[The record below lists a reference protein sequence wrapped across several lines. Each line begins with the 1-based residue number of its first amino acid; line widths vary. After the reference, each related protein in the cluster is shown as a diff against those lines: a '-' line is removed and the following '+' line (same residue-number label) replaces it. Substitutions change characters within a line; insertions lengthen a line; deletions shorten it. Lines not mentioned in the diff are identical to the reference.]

1 MIAFTPSS
9 TTSPV
14 LSAKAKPLGPSEN
27 TLGAGASSA
36 AAIIP
41 LTPSSRTLV
50 DSSARAIAVPP
61 LPPPEGAGSAAITS
75 PAASPPLAAS
85 FPALRTLAEL
95 ASNPSPI
102 ISGAAK
108 ATSVIVSFLAS
119 TLSSRDSI

>member
-1 MIAFTPSS
+1 MIPLIPSS
-9 TTSPV
+9 SV
-14 LSAKAKPLGPSEN
+14 RVE
-27 TLGAGASSA
+27 SSA
-36 AAIIP
+36 
-41 LTPSSRTLV
+41 
-50 DSSARAIAVPP
+50 SARAVPP

-85 FPALRTLAEL
+85 FPALSTLAEL
-95 ASNPSPI
+95 ASRPRPI